1 MMLVF
6 PIIILSIF
14 MIAGLAHVIF
24 AGKIMTL
31 ISKWIW
37 PRLNNM
43 FRRFNLLPLEQD
55 NPETQ
60 KKKII
65 AGTILLRVYG
75 VLLAALSGY
84 ALYMILTHYFIESL

>member
-1 MMLVF
+1 MLVLSV
-6 PIIILSIF
+6 IIISIF

-24 AGKIMTL
+24 AGKIVRL
-31 ISKWIW
+31 ISRGIW
-37 PRLNNM
+37 PRLNEM
-43 FRRFNLLPLEQD
+43 VRRFDLWPLDQD

-65 AGTILLRVYG
+65 AGTILLRLYG

-84 ALYMILTHYFIESL
+84 ALYMILTHYFIETL